1 VTSPNPIHNFND
13 DEFIRAFEAGEIALA
28 DWDHRGHVR
37 YAWIA
42 LEVEPR
48 FDHAMDRIRCGLK
61 THLQLAIAAGETPE
75 YGYHETISRFWLQL
89 VERTRAADPAC
100 ADSSAF
106 CEAHPEL
113 LDKALLRAHYSK
125 ELLLRDAARRG
136 YVEPDLAPAPSC

>member
-1 VTSPNPIHNFND
+1 MTNPIHNLND
-13 DEFIRAFEAGEIALA
+13 DDFIRAFEAGEIALA

-48 FDHAMDRIRCGLK
+48 FDRAMDRIRSGLK
-61 THLQLAIAAGETPE
+61 THLMVAIEAGETPE
-75 YGYHETISRFWLQL
+75 FGYHETITRFWLQL
-89 VERTRAADPAC
+89 VESTRAAGLTC

-106 CEAHPEL
+106 CDANPDL
-113 LDKALLRAHYSK
+113 LDKALLGRHYSK
-125 ELLLRDAARRG
+125 RLLMTPEARRG